1 MISVIVDSLAG
12 IIDSKL
18 GRFLPSGER
27 ESECGST
34 GLSVLS
40 VMECSRQNESFAD
53 SERSLSKSPLINGR
67 GRTHSDP
74 IEGGR
79 APKNDY
85 DDIVAISNREGAGGF
100 SKRKRERER
109 AAKADD
115 DGKQKGRWTLRR
127 RR

>member
-1 MISVIVDSLAG
+1 M
-12 IIDSKL
+12 
-18 GRFLPSGER
+18 FLLTG

-40 VMECSRQNESFAD
+40 VMECLRQNESFAD
-53 SERSLSKSPLINGR
+53 SEQSLLKSPLINGR

-85 DDIVAISNREGAGGF
+85 DDVVAISNREGAGGF
-100 SKRKRERER
+100 SKQKRERER
-109 AAKADD
+109 EP
-115 DGKQKGRWTLRR
+115 RR
-127 RR
+127 TMIVMRNKSAEFA

>member
-1 MISVIVDSLAG
+1 MAVIVDSMAG
-12 IIDSKL
+12 IVDSKSR
-18 GRFLPSGER
+18 RFFFQER

-85 DDIVAISNREGAGGF
+85 DDAVTISNWEGAGGF
-100 SKRKRERER
+100 LKQERESR
-109 AAKADD
+109 E
-115 DGKQKGRWTLRR
+115 G
-127 RR
+127 

>member
-1 MISVIVDSLAG
+1 M
-12 IIDSKL
+12 
-18 GRFLPSGER
+18 
-27 ESECGST
+27 T

-53 SERSLSKSPLINGR
+53 SERSLSKSPLINRR

-85 DDIVAISNREGAGGF
+85 DDVVAISNQKGASGV
-100 SKRKRERER
+100 SKAKERERER
-109 AAKADD
+109 AAEDD
-115 DGKQKGRWTLRR
+115 DRDEKQKR
-127 RR
+127 